1 MIGALAELMLRTN
14 PQVLAA
20 LRATYRFVFLDQFQD
35 TTGVHY
41 RLLHTAFEGS
51 PAILT
56 ALGDN
61 KQRIMLWADAQVGV
75 FDAFKNNFGATCRGL
90 MMNYRSAPRL
100 VAIQRLLIAALDPES
115 PAPQAADDGTTG
127 EGECRVILFP
137 NETSEARH
145 IASLISTWIR
155 QDGTD
160 PNDICVIARQRLD
173 LYTEHLGA
181 ELAKISIRSRI
192 QNEIQDLLAEP
203 LTTVVIDTLRVCA
216 VEKAPKNWQSLC
228 RLLIQKGC
236 HPQKILLLA
245 CRLYSVKWS
254 AHGNG
259 GK

>member
-1 MIGALAELMLRTN
+1 MRTN

-20 LRATYRFVFLDQFQD
+20 LRATYRFVFLDEFQD
-35 TTGVHY
+35 TTGVQY
-41 RLLHTAFEGS
+41 RLMHTAFEGS

-56 ALGDN
+56 AVGDN
-61 KQRIMLWADAQVGV
+61 KQRIMLWAGAQVGV

-155 QDGTD
+155 QDGPTSTRNMASRHLYG
-160 PNDICVIARQRLD
+160 PVCNTQQCYSPSGRGKSVQRLVSF
-173 LYTEHLGA
+173 HVRGQA
-181 ELAKISIRSRI
+181 SRSNHPRS
-192 QNEIQDLLAEP
+192 EGP
-203 LTTVVIDTLRVCA
+203 LTR
-216 VEKAPKNWQSLC
+216 SLPFGLTE
-228 RLLIQKGC
+228 RPSSSPRGR
-236 HPQKILLLA
+236 A
-245 CRLYSVKWS
+245 CDRWPRRIPALGFIVKRGYS
-254 AHGNG
+254 G
-259 GK
+259 